1 MTGDFFLR
9 NFIGRQNVTPAFT
22 YTYAKQL
29 LNKDKVLSETKTEL
43 ILSIEYCAVLVNTY
57 LRCFSCWKFLAEIIY
72 LIKNANIKART
83 K

>member
-57 LRCFSCWKFLAEIIY
+57 F
-72 LIKNANIKART
+72 ANPQSVYYFKGVFRVGDLKMQI
-83 K
+83 